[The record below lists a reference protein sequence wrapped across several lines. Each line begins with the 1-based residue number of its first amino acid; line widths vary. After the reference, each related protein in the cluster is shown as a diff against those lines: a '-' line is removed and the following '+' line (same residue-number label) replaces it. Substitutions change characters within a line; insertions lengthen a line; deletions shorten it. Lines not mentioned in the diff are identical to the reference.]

1 MGRNEA
7 VADEKE
13 KAHPKCGGRTRKRR
27 RPKVILEKE
36 EAAALLSS
44 VANCVVSVH
53 RFLSDNDVH
62 LLPSQTAALHSLLR
76 SSVVHV
82 AHLHSLL
89 SLPDR
94 LSVPRLPRPNPKRP
108 CWFHRFSFSAS
119 SFCDSRWSD
128 FFHMSKPVFDRLL
141 LTIEPALRTPLPV
154 AGASSSCSGEV
165 PSDYKLGAAIFRL
178 AHATPFPIIGK
189 LFGLDQEAACASF
202 YQVCKAL
209 HARLG
214 LIFEFSS
221 SSLPDVVRGF
231 SSAIGLPNCCG
242 VLGFRKFVA
251 ERDSPEEAPDA
262 ENGVTMMGLVDSEGR
277 FMDVSVGWPSSMLPS
292 KILPNT
298 HLYLEGKE
306 AIGGPPFELA
316 SGFPMPVY
324 VLGDSCC
331 PNLPWLMTP
340 YSQSDPGDKEKQ
352 AAYNALHGRGMKVV
366 EMAFGRVKSLWKLL
380 SVSPKSGTLGSFP
393 VIVTSA
399 CILYNFLMK
408 CGEAMPQEVEDCLD
422 KTFPDFHGRNEDAEV
437 ARDELASHITKPN
450 KVKQ

>member
-1 MGRNEA
+1 MARKKAATEEKRN
-7 VADEKE
+7 
-13 KAHPKCGGRTRKRR
+13 R
-27 RPKVILEKE
+27 RPRERPRKLTRQGINLKQD

-44 VANCVVSVH
+44 VANCIVSVH
-53 RFLSDNDVH
+53 RFFSENDLY
-62 LLPSQTAALHSLLR
+62 LLPSQTASLHSSLR
-76 SSVVHV
+76 SSVVLV
-82 AHLHSLL
+82 AHLHSLF

-94 LSVPRLPRPNPKRP
+94 LSVPRLPSPNPKRT

-119 SFCDSRWSD
+119 SSCDSRWSD
-128 FFHMSKPVFDRLL
+128 FFHMPKPVFDRLL
-141 LTIEPALRTPLPV
+141 LTIDPALSSPLAV
-154 AGASSSCSGEV
+154 AGASGSCSREV

-178 AHATPFPIIGK
+178 AHAAPFPVIGK
-189 LFGLDQEAACASF
+189 LFGFDQETACASF

-214 LIFEFSS
+214 HIFEFSS
-221 SSLPDVVRGF
+221 SFLPDVIHGF

-242 VLGFRKFVA
+242 ALGFRKFVA
-251 ERDSPEEAPDA
+251 ERDASEEGSDL

-277 FMDVSVGWPSSMLPS
+277 FMDVSVGWPSSMPPS

-306 AIGGPPFELA
+306 AIGGPSFELA
-316 SGFPMPVY
+316 NGFPMPVY

-340 YSQSDPGDKEKQ
+340 YSQSNPGDKDKQ
-352 AAYNALHGRGMKVV
+352 AAYNSLHERGMKVV
-366 EMAFGRVKSLWKLL
+366 EMALGRVQSLWKLL
-380 SVSPKSGTLGSFP
+380 AVRPKTGTLGSLP

-408 CGEAMPQEVEDCLD
+408 CGETMPGEVDDCLD
-422 KTFPDFHGRNEDAEV
+422 KTFPDFHGRNEDAEG
-437 ARDELASHITKPN
+437 ARDALASHIMEL
-450 KVKQ
+450 KQVTQ